1 LSVTAIV
8 LILFAAVAHASW
20 NLFSKQAATVGTTS
34 FIWLV
39 SVAAT
44 VCYAPAAAVVLIVQ
58 RPHLTA
64 LNWAFMA
71 GTGILQAGYFLFL
84 QNGYRV
90 GDLSLVYPIGRG
102 TGALLAALAGIAL
115 LGERPG
121 PAGLT
126 GIVLI
131 VAGVIVL
138 GIPAPARRSPAS
150 PALAPVPAAARPVT
164 ARAGS
169 AGPPPAAPIP
179 ARAAGA
185 EGGAEQVGPENKA
198 AGSAGPPPAAPAPA
212 RAASASGQPGTAA
225 PGPAVAAAAAPR
237 RPAVMAITFAGLT
250 GLFIASYTLWD
261 KHAVTT
267 LHTPPLLQGYAA
279 FPIMSLAFAPL
290 ALRDR
295 PRLARVWRSYRP
307 QVLGA
312 AFLMP
317 LAYILVLIALSFT
330 AVSAVAPAREV
341 SVLFGVLLGRRLLG
355 EGSLPR
361 RLCGAAAIVAGII
374 AIALG

>member
-1 LSVTAIV
+1 MSVTAIV
-8 LILFAAVAHASW
+8 LILIAAIAHASW

-34 FIWLV
+34 FIWLL

-44 VCYAPAAAVVLIVQ
+44 IGYAPAAAAVLIVQ

-71 GTGILQAGYFLFL
+71 GTGVLQAAYFLFL

-102 TGALLAALAGIAL
+102 TGALLAALAGIVL

-138 GIPAPARRSPAS
+138 GIPARGRRA
-150 PALAPVPAAARPVT
+150 PALPPAPAPVP
-164 ARAGS
+164 
-169 AGPPPAAPIP
+169 
-179 ARAAGA
+179 
-185 EGGAEQVGPENKA
+185 
-198 AGSAGPPPAAPAPA
+198 
-212 RAASASGQPGTAA
+212 
-225 PGPAVAAAAAPR
+225 AAAAAPR

-295 PRLARVWRSYRP
+295 PRLALVWRSYRP

-312 AFLMP
+312 AFLTP
-317 LAYILVLIALSFT
+317 LAYILVLVALSFT
-330 AVSAVAPAREV
+330 AVSAIAPAREV

-361 RLCGAAAIVAGII
+361 RLGGAAAIVAGIV
-374 AIALG
+374 AVALG

>member
-8 LILFAAVAHASW
+8 LILIAAIAHASW

-34 FIWLV
+34 FIWLL

-44 VCYAPAAAVVLIVQ
+44 VGYAPAAAAVLIVQ

-71 GTGILQAGYFLFL
+71 GTGVLQAGYFLFL

-102 TGALLAALAGIAL
+102 TGALLAALAGIVL

-126 GIVLI
+126 GIALI

-138 GIPAPARRSPAS
+138 GIPARARRTPPPLA
-150 PALAPVPAAARPVT
+150 ALAPVPAAATAAAIVT
-164 ARAGS
+164 R
-169 AGPPPAAPIP
+169 
-179 ARAAGA
+179 
-185 EGGAEQVGPENKA
+185 
-198 AGSAGPPPAAPAPA
+198 PAPA
-212 RAASASGQPGTAA
+212 RA
-225 PGPAVAAAAAPR
+225 GPAPAPR
-237 RPAVMAITFAGLT
+237 RPAAMAITFAGLT

-312 AFLMP
+312 AFLTP
-317 LAYILVLIALSFT
+317 LAYILVLVALSFT

-361 RLCGAAAIVAGII
+361 RLGGAAAIVAGIV
-374 AIALG
+374 AVALG